1 MRLFEKMC
9 YKAGLKVG
17 MAIHGG
23 HLSAEEKRA
32 LERKLYKEGLEE
44 DRRKREAE
52 ARAARASAS
61 SYRMPECCAN
71 CFYFSD
77 FMGQYCTKHQYEFT
91 VSEEVN
97 NVKYDRR
104 CSEYRK
110 NR

>member
-1 MRLFEKMC
+1 MTLFEKLC
-9 YKAGLKVG
+9 TKAGLKFGTAVYG
-17 MAIHGG
+17 S

-32 LERKLYKEGLEE
+32 LERRLYKEALEE
-44 DRRKREAE
+44 DRLKKQAE
-52 ARAARASAS
+52 ARAARASS
-61 SYRMPECCAN
+61 SGYRMQECCAN

-104 CSEYRK
+104 CSEYRP

>member
-1 MRLFEKMC
+1 MKLFEKLA
-9 YKAGLKVG
+9 YKAGLKFGAAVNRND
-17 MAIHGG
+17 
-23 HLSAEEKRA
+23 LSAEEKRE
-32 LERKLYKEGLEE
+32 LVNRLYKEKLAEE
-44 DRRKREAE
+44 KRN
-52 ARAARASAS
+52 ASRSSGGS